1 MTDISAAAKLLG
13 KNGRPLKFTPE
24 RIQQIRNLV
33 ERGMSREE
41 IAEMLDVTVNSLA
54 VTCSKLGISLR
65 RPRPNMSPPSTPST
79 PPTDKPTN
87 GNGVKPTNGLSGKA
101 SLAIVFSYRGQKRV
115 TEVPVAAENLMH
127 FIFTSVFKEQ
137 SIGKII
143 AEFMRKEIVSG
154 RP

>member
-1 MTDISAAAKLLG
+1 MTDISAAAGLLG

-101 SLAIVFSYRGQKRV
+101 LIQSPRRRGR
-115 TEVPVAAENLMH
+115 AA
-127 FIFTSVFKEQ
+127 S
-137 SIGKII
+137 
-143 AEFMRKEIVSG
+143 
-154 RP
+154 RPIRALHRRAARTFPES